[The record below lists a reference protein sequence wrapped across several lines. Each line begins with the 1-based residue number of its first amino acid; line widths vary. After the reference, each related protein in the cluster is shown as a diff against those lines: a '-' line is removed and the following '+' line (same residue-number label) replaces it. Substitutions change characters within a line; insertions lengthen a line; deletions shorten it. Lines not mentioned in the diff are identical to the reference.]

1 MEDYDV
7 IVVGAGYGGL
17 VAAETSARN
26 GLKTL
31 LLEKSREIGEPS
43 SDTGAV
49 HIAAVKHFDIDEEL
63 LLNPFYGIQIFSPNE
78 DCVTI
83 NTKGEVGYMVDRKN
97 FFKSLA
103 KKAIESGVDI
113 KLGYRAK
120 DAITEDGVVRGVIAE
135 REQKDY
141 KFTSN
146 ITIAADGTNSVVM
159 RKAGIGKI
167 GEFVVCREYE
177 LYNATMDT
185 DRYMQIFL
193 GNEFAPGHAAWIYP
207 VTKSHIFFGV
217 AILEAKANGTIYD
230 YVDRSWKT
238 PMIAKRL
245 GSAKCT
251 EERIG
256 FIPTTG
262 PLDTTYGD
270 GIMAVGDAAGQTDPS
285 ASEGIRYAMIC
296 GEMAGEMASEACSGE
311 DFSAENLSRYEATWK
326 SYVGKNFEYSLAA
339 RKVLNRSND
348 NLLNI
353 VTRTFNANSQII
365 DNFKSLLSSG
375 VYQGGILP
383 ASK

>member
-1 MEDYDV
+1 
-7 IVVGAGYGGL
+7 
-17 VAAETSARN
+17 
-26 GLKTL
+26 
-31 LLEKSREIGEPS
+31 
-43 SDTGAV
+43 
-49 HIAAVKHFDIDEEL
+49 
-63 LLNPFYGIQIFSPNE
+63 
-78 DCVTI
+78 
-83 NTKGEVGYMVDRKN
+83 
-97 FFKSLA
+97 
-103 KKAIESGVDI
+103 
-113 KLGYRAK
+113 
-120 DAITEDGVVRGVIAE
+120 
-135 REQKDY
+135 
-141 KFTSN
+141 
-146 ITIAADGTNSVVM
+146 
-159 RKAGIGKI
+159 
-167 GEFVVCREYE
+167 
-177 LYNATMDT
+177 
-185 DRYMQIFL
+185 
-193 GNEFAPGHAAWIYP
+193 
-207 VTKSHIFFGV
+207 
-217 AILEAKANGTIYD
+217 EAKANGTIYD

-348 NLLNI
+348 NLLNM

-365 DNFKSLLSSG
+365 ENFKSLLSSG

-383 ASK
+383 SSK